1 MDGSAKDIIF
11 CSTSLAMYDRR
22 MQRITQALSDSGYQV
37 KWLSRYYDRNSIKS
51 GVIIYDYIKCIFS
64 SGILFYLE
72 FNIRLFFKLLR
83 SSEGSISCID
93 LDTLLA
99 ATLASK
105 LKGKKLIFDAH
116 EIFYEVPELT
126 GKPFKK
132 WIWKQVARWC
142 IPKTDLCYTVNNSL
156 KKHYE
161 KHYSTSFSVIRNVPD
176 VSTQKAVAIS
186 NNKTMAYLGAVN
198 KGRGVEIA
206 IQSLQQLIDY
216 KLVIIGEGD
225 EYNQMIALADSLNI
239 SDRVDFRGYTSPDKI
254 FSILSECSIGLNV
267 LVAESENYRLSLA
280 NKFFDYMHAGLPSVN
295 MRYPEYES
303 ILEEHEVGVM
313 IDEYEVD
320 GLVKALIR
328 LEDAGLFE
336 ELAGNTIKYRGF
348 YTWGR
353 EKVGLVG
360 VYESLLYQ
368 S

>member
-1 MDGSAKDIIF
+1 MSSSSKDIIF

-22 MQRITQALSDSGYQV
+22 MQRITNALNSSGYQV
-37 KWLSRYYDRNSIKS
+37 RWLSRYHDKNTINFDSIRHNF
-51 GVIIYDYIKCIFS
+51 VKCIFN

-72 FNIRLFFKLLR
+72 FNIRLFLKLLR
-83 SSEGSISCID
+83 SSEGSISCVD

-105 LKGKKLIFDAH
+105 MKGKKLIFDAH

-161 KHYSTSFSVIRNVPD
+161 KNYSTSFSVIRNVPD
-176 VSTQKAVAIS
+176 VITKKTVAIS
-186 NNKTMAYLGAVN
+186 NNKTMVYLGAVN

-206 IQSLQQLIDY
+206 IQSLQQLIEY

-225 EYNQMIALADSLNI
+225 EYEQMIALAESFNV
-239 SDRVDFRGYTSPDKI
+239 SDRIDFRGYTTPDKI

-280 NKFFDYMHAGLPSVN
+280 NKFFDYMHAGLPSIN

-303 ILEEHEVGVM
+303 ILEEHGVGVM
-313 IDEYEVD
+313 IEEYEIG
-320 GLVKALIR
+320 GLVEAVAR
-328 LEDAGLFE
+328 LEDTALFE
-336 ELAGNTIKYRGF
+336 ELAENTIMYRGL
-348 YTWGR
+348 YTWGK
-353 EKVGLVG
+353 EKVDLVSLYVGL
-360 VYESLLYQ
+360 LTQ